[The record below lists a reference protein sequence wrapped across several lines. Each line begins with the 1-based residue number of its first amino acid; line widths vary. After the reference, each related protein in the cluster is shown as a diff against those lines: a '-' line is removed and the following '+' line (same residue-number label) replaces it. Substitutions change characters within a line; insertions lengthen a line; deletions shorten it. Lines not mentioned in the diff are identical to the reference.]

1 MQVSLDGGQTWIES
15 DNVRVIYEG
24 CGDEED
30 KNLLLNMN
38 EEGVVLDYMDQEGEV
53 EKTAYM
59 LVQDMEEMTY

>member
-15 DNVRVIYEG
+15 ENVRVIYEK

-30 KNLLLNMN
+30 KNLLVNMN
-38 EEGVVLDYMDQEGEV
+38 EEGVVLDFMDQDGEV

-59 LVQDMEEMTY
+59 FVDDMEEMTH